1 VDAVLYVDVCNSFSA
16 GRIWCHREGGDT
28 WTTNRNS
35 ISRIGNGSNLGRK
48 KEGSKTRHNHPHKRR
63 KHERM
68 NNLDDDLSRSSG
80 IPPVD
85 EDPMRIDVS
94 GLELNAEGA
103 RGVVGG
109 GVAAAAAEHSVDGAT
124 SSRAPARSRAGDP
137 QSETSDDV
145 DNDDRKPS
153 AGISKPSTND
163 VLLGR
168 GGE

>member
-1 VDAVLYVDVCNSFSA
+1 
-16 GRIWCHREGGDT
+16 
-28 WTTNRNS
+28 
-35 ISRIGNGSNLGRK
+35 LGRK
-48 KEGSKTRHNHPHKRR
+48 KEVAKTRHKHPHERR

-80 IPPVD
+80 IPPFD

-103 RGVVGG
+103 RGVGGGGVVG
-109 GVAAAAAEHSVDGAT
+109 GVAAAAAEHFVDGVM
-124 SSRAPARSRAGDP
+124 SSRAPARSRVGDS
-137 QSETSDDV
+137 QSETSDDD

-153 AGISKPSTND
+153 AGIATPSTND
-163 VLLGR
+163 VVMGR